1 MCGIVGVFNRD
12 GAPVDEDMLTRM
24 RDVLAHRGPDGC
36 GNYISTPGAV
46 PSMGLGHRRLSIIDL
61 SNAGSQPMHSGD
73 GRYHIVYNG
82 EVYNFLELRDELKG
96 YGHSFTSRSDTEVIL
111 VGYRQWGEEVVHHL
125 VGMFSFAIWD
135 EGERRLFLARDP
147 YGIKP
152 LVYRWDGKSFLFS
165 SEIKGIVA
173 SGLAGGDLDD
183 TALMYYLSLNYIP
196 APFTIYRDIKKL
208 PPGHAIRV
216 DAGGMKVYRY
226 YDLREKVAGMAA
238 PSPNDAAS
246 ALRERVERAVRRRL
260 ISDVPLGA
268 FLSGGLDSSIITCV
282 MDRMGGETR
291 TFSIGFSDEHRFD
304 ETDYAQ
310 AVIDRGEHID
320 PTIHRIS
327 ADDLFDLIPRVLDS
341 LDEPFGDSSVIPT
354 FMVSKK
360 TRERV
365 TVALSGDGADEVFG
379 GYWKYLG
386 EVFMGLYRLIPGR
399 RMIIPP
405 MLSLLPASKGSGFG
419 ERVRKMRKFV
429 SGDHDDP
436 AVRHYR
442 WLTNFSQAPG
452 EDYLAG
458 NLVDR
463 FDLDDP
469 AARRVEHLYREFQTD
484 DRNRMFYCDFN
495 LTLPDDMLV
504 KVDLMSMQ
512 NSLEVRVPFLDTD
525 VVELAFSLAGKQKL
539 SGTTRKKIL
548 QDAFR
553 DILPPMI
560 VGRPKQG
567 FEMPIG
573 EWFKGRLKPMFHDV
587 VTRKRVD
594 DLGVFRYDEVMRL
607 FERHTDG
614 RVDVTFTLWNIFLL
628 QWWAANR

>member
-12 GAPVDEDMLTRM
+12 GAPVDKGMLTRM
-24 RDVLAHRGPDGC
+24 RDVLGHRGPDGY
-36 GNYISTPGAV
+36 GNYLSPPGVTPSV
-46 PSMGLGHRRLSIIDL
+46 GLGHRRLAIIDL
-61 SNAGSQPMHSGD
+61 TEGGAQPMRSAD

-82 EVYNFLELRDELKG
+82 EIYNFLELKDELKG
-96 YGHSFTSRSDTEVIL
+96 LGYTFSSRSDTEVIL
-111 VGYRQWGEEVVHHL
+111 TGYREWGEAVVHRL
-125 VGMFSFAIWD
+125 VGMFSLAVWD
-135 EGERRLFLARDP
+135 EGEKRLFLARDP

-152 LVYRWDGKSFLFS
+152 LIYRWDGQSFLFS
-165 SEIKGIVA
+165 SEIKGIIA
-173 SGLAGGDLDD
+173 SGVADGGLDE

-196 APFTIYRDIKKL
+196 APLTIYTDIKKL

-216 DAGGMKVYRY
+216 DTGGMTVYRY
-226 YDLREKVAGMAA
+226 YDLKERVAGM
-238 PSPNDAAS
+238 DALSYDDATA

-282 MDRMGGETR
+282 MDGMGVQTR
-291 TFSIGFSDEHRFD
+291 TFSIGFSDQQRFD
-304 ETDYAQ
+304 ETGYAK
-310 AVIDRGEHID
+310 AVIERGAHIE
-320 PTIHRIS
+320 PTIHRIG

-399 RMIIPP
+399 RVVIPP
-405 MLSLLPASKGSGFG
+405 LLSRLPASKGSGIG
-419 ERVRKMRKFV
+419 EAVRKMRKFV

-442 WLTNFSQAPG
+442 WLTNFSQARG
-452 EDYLAG
+452 EEYLSSD
-458 NLVDR
+458 LIDR
-463 FDLDDP
+463 FGLDDP
-469 AARRVEHLYREFQTD
+469 AARKVEHLYEAFQS
-484 DRNRMFYCDFN
+484 DRKNRMFYCDFN

-512 NSLEVRVPFLDTD
+512 NSLEVRVPFLDTE
-525 VVELAFSLAGKQKL
+525 VVELAFSLAGSYKL
-539 SGTTRKKIL
+539 SGTTRKRIL

-573 EWFKGRLKPMFHDV
+573 EWFKGRLGPMFHDV
-587 VTRKRVD
+587 VTRKGVD
-594 DLGVFRYDEVMRL
+594 DLGVFRYDAVKRL
-607 FERHTDG
+607 LERHTDG
-614 RVDVTFTLWNIFLL
+614 RADATFTLWNIFLL
-628 QWWAANR
+628 QWWAANH

>member
-1 MCGIVGVFNRD
+1 MCGIVGIFHRD

-24 RDVLAHRGPDGC
+24 RDVLAHRGPDAY
-36 GNYISTPGAV
+36 GNYLSPPGAA
-46 PSMGLGHRRLSIIDL
+46 PSVGLGHRRLSIIDL
-61 SNAGSQPMHSGD
+61 TEGGAQPKHGGD

-96 YGHSFTSRSDTEVIL
+96 LGYTFASRSDTEVIL
-111 VGYRQWGEEVVHHL
+111 TGYREWGEDVVHRL

-135 EGERRLFLARDP
+135 EQERRLFLARDP

-152 LVYRWDGKSFLFS
+152 LVYRWDGKTFLFS

-173 SGLAGGDLDD
+173 SGLADGDLDD

-196 APFTIYRDIKKL
+196 TPFTIYTDIKKL

-216 DAGGMKVYRY
+216 DADGMTVYRY
-226 YDLREKVAGMAA
+226 YDLREKVAGMEILPYA
-238 PSPNDAAS
+238 DAAA
-246 ALRERVERAVRRRL
+246 ALRERVEQAVRRRL

-291 TFSIGFSDEHRFD
+291 TFSIGFSDQKRFD

-310 AVIDRGEHID
+310 AVIDRGRHID

-399 RMIIPP
+399 RMVIPP
-405 MLSLLPASKGSGFG
+405 LLSLLPASKGSRIG

-442 WLTNFSQAPG
+442 WLSNFSQAPG
-452 EDYLAG
+452 ADYLTGDLA
-458 NLVDR
+458 DR
-463 FDLDDP
+463 YDLDDP
-469 AARRVEHLYREFQTD
+469 AARRIKYLFGEFLTD

-525 VVELAFSLAGKQKL
+525 VVELAFSLAGKYKL
-539 SGTTRKKIL
+539 SGTARKKIL

-573 EWFKGRLKPMFHDV
+573 EWFKGKLGPLFHDV
-587 VTRKRVD
+587 VTRKGVD
-594 DLGVFRYDEVMRL
+594 DLGVFRYDDVERL
-607 FERHTDG
+607 FKRHTDG